1 MDVINRILETMVPV
15 LIIVAIGAAYSRYKK
30 PDMRVPNTLNMDL
43 FVPLLIFSAFSD
55 AEFDLMAYT
64 DLAIGGVLVIL
75 GSGLLVWPIGKLLGY
90 DARTFVPP
98 AMFTNTGNLGLPL
111 VFLAF
116 GEAGMPAIVV
126 LFVIEMVM
134 HFTLGFYILDRKA
147 RVLNG
152 LSIPTLIATA
162 AALAV
167 NLLDLKIPTML
178 DTGLDFLADICIPL
192 MLFALGVRMATVKW
206 NDLPIALWCSVLT
219 PLSGLVL
226 VYALQPILQLD
237 AMQLSVFI
245 LFGALPPAV
254 LNFMVAERYNQEPAK
269 VASMVLISNMTTVGV
284 MPLALLLAPAF

>member
-1 MDVINRILETMVPV
+1 MEVIYRILDTMVPV
-15 LIIVAIGAAYSRYKK
+15 LIIVAIGAAYARYKN
-30 PDMRVPNTLNMDL
+30 PDMRVPNQLNMDL
-43 FVPLLIFSAFSD
+43 FVPLLIFASFSD
-55 AEFDLMAYT
+55 AEFDLLAYT

-75 GSGLLVWPIGKLLGY
+75 GSGLLVWPIGRLLGY

-126 LFVIEMVM
+126 LFVVEMVM

-162 AALAV
+162 AALSV
-167 NLLDLKIPTML
+167 NLLNLKIPPML

-192 MLFALGVRMATVKW
+192 MLFALGVRMASVKW

-219 PLSGLVL
+219 PASGLIL
-226 VYALQPILQLD
+226 VYVLQPVLQLD
-237 AMQLSVFI
+237 AMQMSVFI

-269 VASMVLISNMTTVGV
+269 VASMVLISNMATLGV

>member
-1 MDVINRILETMVPV
+1 MDVISRILDTMVPV
-15 LIIVAIGAAYSRYKK
+15 LIIVVIGATYARYKN
-30 PDMRVPNTLNMDL
+30 PDMRIPNQLNMDL

-55 AEFDLMAYT
+55 AEFDLLAYT

-75 GSGLLVWPIGKLLGY
+75 GSGLLVWPVSRMLGY
-90 DARTFVPP
+90 DPRTFVPP

-134 HFTLGFYILDRKA
+134 HFTLGFYILDRRA

-152 LSIPTLIATA
+152 LSIPTLIATV

-167 NLLDLKIPTML
+167 NLLNIQVPTML

-192 MLFALGVRMATVKW
+192 MLFALGVRMASVKL
-206 NDLPIALWCSVLT
+206 NDLPIALWCAVLT
-219 PLSGLVL
+219 PLTGLVC
-226 VYALQPILQLD
+226 VYLLQGVLQLD
-237 AMQLSVFI
+237 AMQFSVFI

-254 LNFMVAERYNQEPAK
+254 LNFMVAERYQQEPAK
-269 VASMVLISNMTTVGV
+269 VASMVLISNMATVGV
-284 MPLALLLAPAF
+284 MPLALLLAPSF